1 MFRFPGQ
8 GWREVGLS
16 RVMEPTG
23 YGAEERAGDLAWS
36 LGPADGG
43 LPAPG
48 EGLLP
53 GTGREGGG
61 WGVGG
66 EARRAEVAGSASC
79 SCAAEE
85 AGGGGSL

>member
-1 MFRFPGQ
+1 M
-8 GWREVGLS
+8 GLP

-53 GTGREGGG
+53 GTGRWGVG
-61 WGVGG
+61 WGGG
-66 EARRAEVAGSASC
+66 EARRAEVTGSAPC

-85 AGGGGSL
+85 AGGEGSL